1 MSKAG
6 SRNAARHKGMRVS
19 SQHSQ
24 TGQKDRDSSRPSG
37 RLETTTFK
45 MIPDLLF
52 KIKQKKNSVCAPR
65 HNVPN
70 DVFIKSM

>member
-6 SRNAARHKGMRVS
+6 SGNAARHKGMCLS

-24 TGQKDRDSSRPSG
+24 AGQEDRDTSRPSG
-37 RLETTTFK
+37 RLETTFK
-45 MIPDLLF
+45 TIPDLLF
-52 KIKQKKNSVCAPR
+52 KIKQKKISVCAPR

-70 DVFIKSM
+70 DIFIKIM